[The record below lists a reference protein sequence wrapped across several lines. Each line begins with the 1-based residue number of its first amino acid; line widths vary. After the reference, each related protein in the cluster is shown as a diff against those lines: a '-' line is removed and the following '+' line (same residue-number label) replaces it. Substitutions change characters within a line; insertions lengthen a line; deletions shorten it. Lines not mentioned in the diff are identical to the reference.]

1 MKVKNILLTGV
12 LALSTA
18 GVALAGTED
27 VSVNVEVNDD
37 SGKIVLTKTV
47 DGVSETFEQLFT
59 PGPDTDVQAM
69 VDNLMA
75 EHGIT
80 MDGQNIHKEIIKND
94 GNSDHKMVWVQKN
107 NDVNVDLVDGQ
118 AHVIIKKDDN
128 GVVEVIEESFD
139 VDEDTD
145 INALIDDLM
154 AEHGIDA
161 SDAQVHR
168 KVIKLDRK
176 FAHVDGDKPRLGFM
190 ASAQEEGWKIIA
202 VVPGSGAA
210 EAGLKTG
217 DLITEINGQ
226 STKKGG
232 LALTEFIAMDH
243 QLGEV
248 SDVMVL
254 RDGNELVMGVTAKE
268 IDSPDILMTLDGDSK
283 FLSSSG
289 SDFKFVTG
297 DLDGMFEGLHVD
309 VEHLDKMVE
318 GLGDHDIRV
327 VTTGDADAYF
337 FSGSKMNQW
346 LGKKHHFSTITP
358 SLGKYFGTQQG
369 VLVLEVDT
377 NNKLG
382 LQDGDVI
389 IAINDQDVKS
399 PKDVVKTM
407 SSFKNDAKIK
417 IEIIR
422 EKETLYLE
430 S

>member
-1 MKVKNILLTGV
+1 MKLKNILLTGV
-12 LALSTA
+12 LALSAA
-18 GVALAGTED
+18 GAALAGTED

-69 VDNLMA
+69 VDALMA

-139 VDEDTD
+139 IGEDTD
-145 INALIDDLM
+145 INVLIDDLM

-161 SDAQVHR
+161 NDAQVHR

-190 ASAQEEGWKIIA
+190 ASAQQEGWKIIA

-210 EAGLKTG
+210 EAGLKKG

-248 SDVMVL
+248 SDVTVL

-268 IDSPDILMTLDGDSK
+268 IDSPDILMTLNGDSK

-382 LQDGDVI
+382 L
-389 IAINDQDVKS
+389 
-399 PKDVVKTM
+399 
-407 SSFKNDAKIK
+407 
-417 IEIIR
+417 
-422 EKETLYLE
+422 
-430 S
+430 

>member
-176 FAHVDGDKPRLGFM
+176 FAHVDGDKPRL
-190 ASAQEEGWKIIA
+190 
-202 VVPGSGAA
+202 
-210 EAGLKTG
+210 
-217 DLITEINGQ
+217 
-226 STKKGG
+226 
-232 LALTEFIAMDH
+232 
-243 QLGEV
+243 
-248 SDVMVL
+248 
-254 RDGNELVMGVTAKE
+254 
-268 IDSPDILMTLDGDSK
+268 
-283 FLSSSG
+283 
-289 SDFKFVTG
+289 
-297 DLDGMFEGLHVD
+297 
-309 VEHLDKMVE
+309 
-318 GLGDHDIRV
+318 
-327 VTTGDADAYF
+327 
-337 FSGSKMNQW
+337 
-346 LGKKHHFSTITP
+346 
-358 SLGKYFGTQQG
+358 
-369 VLVLEVDT
+369 
-377 NNKLG
+377 
-382 LQDGDVI
+382 
-389 IAINDQDVKS
+389 
-399 PKDVVKTM
+399 
-407 SSFKNDAKIK
+407 
-417 IEIIR
+417 
-422 EKETLYLE
+422 
-430 S
+430 